1 MKPPAFDS
9 QITFIYVDDLG
20 RSAEFYGGV
29 LGFEVARDQG
39 VCLIYRVAEQAFL
52 GVCSHRRPQPDGVI
66 ITLVSDDVDGW
77 AARLTDAG
85 YEVEGPA
92 TSQEFAIRHLFVHD
106 PDGHPVEIQ
115 RFDAPL
121 SSDE

>member
-1 MKPPAFDS
+1 MKPQGFES
-9 QITFIYVDDLG
+9 QITFIYVDDLE
-20 RSAEFYGGV
+20 RSAEFYGNV
-29 LGFEVARDQG
+29 LGLEVARNQG
-39 VCLIYRVAEQAFL
+39 VCLIYRTAEQAFL
-52 GVCSHRRPQPDGVI
+52 GVCGHRRPEPGGMI

-77 AARLTDAG
+77 ATRLTDAG

-92 TSQEFAIRHLFVHD
+92 TSREFAIRHLFVHD
-106 PDGHPVEIQ
+106 PDGHLVEIQ